1 MRERHDGMT
10 ALVVELFRLNGEL
23 LSAGDELVAGL
34 GLTSARWQVLGA
46 IDLSPIP
53 LPVAQTARNMGLS
66 RQAVQRIANEL
77 AAEGLVAFSPNPQHQ
92 RAKLLAMTPKGRRAF
107 DAAMALQRPWIE
119 ALGSDISDAQIA
131 AAHGVARALR
141 QRLADNAVRK
151 RAGRGMSNAHQ
162 EQF

>member
-1 MRERHDGMT
+1 MT
-10 ALVVELFRLNGEL
+10 DFVVELFRLNGEL
-23 LSAGDELVAGL
+23 LAAGDELVAGL

-77 AAEGLVAFSPNPQHQ
+77 AADGLVAFSLNPRHA

-107 DAAMALQRPWIE
+107 DAAMALQRPWISE
-119 ALGSDISDAQIA
+119 LGSDVSGPQLSA
-131 AAHGVARALR
+131 ALGVVRAMR
-141 QRLADNAVRK
+141 KRLAGDEGSRSVKKGTSYAN
-151 RAGRGMSNAHQ
+151 Q
-162 EQF
+162 E